1 MKPVVDGLQTQYGDR
16 IDFKEINYYD
26 NRDLAAK
33 YRAPGHPSLAF
44 VDGDGKLTLLLAG
57 VPSKASIEDALQPL
71 LP

>member
-1 MKPVVDGLQTQYGDR
+1 LRPVVDGLQAQYGDR
-16 IDFKEINYYD
+16 IDFKEINFYE

-33 YRAPGHPSLAF
+33 YRAQGHPSLAF
-44 VDGDGKLTLLLAG
+44 VDGNNQMTMLLTG